1 MIALNSS
8 LDILGPE
15 VMEVR
20 AMRATIEEQHL
31 NWFVSFAPERDEDN
45 IGRVVYGTI
54 HAAGESGV
62 GEVTVAC
69 MMGISAEDDPGVEG
83 FGDLLAQSRALETL
97 WDVARMALR
106 SAMSPTEIEV
116 SLPAKAPDPEMGQLV
131 RSDQDS
137 TDDAVEQ
144 SSDE

>member
-1 MIALNSS
+1 MTLLNSS

-20 AMRATIEEQHL
+20 AMRAVVDEPHV
-31 NWFVSFAPERDEDN
+31 NWLVSFAPERDDEDL
-45 IGRVVYGTI
+45 GRVVYATI
-54 HAAGESGV
+54 HAAGEGGV

-69 MMGISAEDDPGVEG
+69 LMGISAKNDPGVEG

-97 WDVARMALR
+97 WDVARMAFR
-106 SAMSPTEIEV
+106 SAVSATEIEV
-116 SLPAKAPDPEMGQLV
+116 SLPAKAPDAEMGQLV
-131 RSDQDS
+131 RSDQDA
-137 TDDAVEQ
+137 TDSAGQ